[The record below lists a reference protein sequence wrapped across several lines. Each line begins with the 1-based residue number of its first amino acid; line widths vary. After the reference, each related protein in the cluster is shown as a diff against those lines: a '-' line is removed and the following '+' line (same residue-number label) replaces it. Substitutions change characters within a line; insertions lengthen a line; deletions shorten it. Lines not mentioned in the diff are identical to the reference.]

1 MGAYGPVRLRRKS
14 AIGNHRYGDFAS
26 RFRNRGQGARRRSMS
41 KSFLAAAAERTA
53 EAESDLA
60 ELQRGTWATDRVG

>member
-1 MGAYGPVRLRRKS
+1 VIPCSAQSEKASCDRARL
-14 AIGNHRYGDFAS
+14 AHS